1 MKIIQRVT
9 GPVSVNTYLVI
20 NEQTGECVLVDPGGN
35 AGELEAVM
43 AEEGAQ
49 LKAILLTHGHF
60 DHIGACAF
68 FQRKGVPVYIHQSDA
83 GMLCSAANLG
93 AAMGCPVEPLHA
105 DFELKGG
112 ETLELAGMKFQVLHT
127 PGHTRGGVCY
137 VAERTIFSGDTL
149 FCESVG
155 RTDFPG
161 GSAKELL
168 HSIREKLFSLEGN
181 YRVLPGHEES
191 TDLDWERVRN
201 PYCGEKV

>member
-161 GSAKELL
+161 GDTATLME
-168 HSIREKLFSLEGN
+168 SISGRLMTLPDSLEI
-181 YRVLPGHEES
+181 YPGHGYPS
-191 TDLDWERVRN
+191 TIGFEKQNN
-201 PYCGEKV
+201 PYL